1 MDEDQFRHLLQL
13 GHGRAILY
21 ARDHSVEGF
30 RSVILDACLHC
41 RAYDAQMEGTRASY
55 MLDLLDLIPGKE
67 FYYDEVLKA
76 LPGSGD
82 DWDAAQRF
90 HFAACLALDG
100 NDRAKRVMYESY
112 NPGPQK
118 GEAIAIEFLQMDGID
133 GLLFAIEKI
142 GALLTATTEKVDLGW
157 LLSVARETLG
167 EQETRDILQK
177 AGIENPRI
185 ETYRLAEEA
194 SRIRSSERSRNSAEM
209 IKAAYEQVKPKLSE
223 MTCGWITSW
232 GERASNSDLNQ
243 AALGLVA
250 ARDSKEQF
258 AHLCIFG
265 RRLFPLDIQVLLN
278 LVDQDRERVGLVAL
292 RALSQITHPAVR
304 QLAFR
309 LVETRAKWRGQAI
322 ELLARNFSPGD
333 HVSALRWFETEED
346 LETLH
351 SFGMD
356 FKELWERYPDE
367 ETEVPMLLALY
378 ERDPCSFC
386 RERTVHRLMERGALT
401 DELRLECSF
410 DANSDIRDLVKGS
423 LTRPPQG

>member
-1 MDEDQFRHLLQL
+1 
-13 GHGRAILY
+13 
-21 ARDHSVEGF
+21 
-30 RSVILDACLHC
+30 
-41 RAYDAQMEGTRASY
+41 
-55 MLDLLDLIPGKE
+55 
-67 FYYDEVLKA
+67 
-76 LPGSGD
+76 
-82 DWDAAQRF
+82 
-90 HFAACLALDG
+90 
-100 NDRAKRVMYESY
+100 MYESY

-133 GLLFAIEKI
+133 GLLFAVEKI
-142 GALLTATTEKVDLGW
+142 GALLIATTEKVDLGW

-177 AGIENPRI
+177 AGTENPRI

-194 SRIRSSERSRNSAEM
+194 SRVRSSERSRNSAEM

-232 GERASNSDLNQ
+232 GERASDSDVNQ
-243 AALGLVA
+243 AALGLVV

-278 LVDQDRERVGLVAL
+278 LVDQDRDRVGLVAL
-292 RALSQITHPAVR
+292 RALSQITHSAVR

-333 HVSALRWFETEED
+333 HVTALRWFETEED
-346 LETLH
+346 PETLH

-356 FKELWERYPDE
+356 LTDFWERHPDE
-367 ETEVPMLLALY
+367 ETEEPMLLAMY

-386 RERTVHRLMERGALT
+386 REKTVRRLMERGALT
-401 DELRLECSF
+401 DQLRLECSF

-423 LTRPPQG
+423 PFTPQQS

>member
-1 MDEDQFRHLLQL
+1 MDEDQFRQLLQL

-21 ARDHSVEGF
+21 ARNHNVEGF
-30 RSVILDACLHC
+30 RNVILDACLHC

-55 MLDLLDLIPGKE
+55 MLDLLDLMPGKD
-67 FYYDEVLKA
+67 FYYDEVLNV
-76 LPGSGD
+76 LPGGGD

-90 HFAACLALDG
+90 HFAACLASDG
-100 NDRAKRVMYESY
+100 NDRAKRAMYESY
-112 NPGPQK
+112 NPGPKK

-133 GLLFAIEKI
+133 GLVFAIEKI
-142 GALLTATTEKVDLGW
+142 GALLTTTTEKVDLGW

-177 AGIENPRI
+177 AAAENPRI

-194 SRIRSSERSRNSAEM
+194 SRNRSSDRSLKSAEM
-209 IKAAYEQVKPKLSE
+209 INAAYEQVKPKLSE

-232 GERASNSDLNQ
+232 GERASNADLNQ
-243 AALGLVA
+243 AALALA
-250 ARDSKEQF
+250 AAQNPKEQF
-258 AHLCIFG
+258 AHLCIFA
-265 RRLFPLDIQVLLN
+265 RRLFPLDIEVLLN
-278 LVDQDRERVGLVAL
+278 LVDQDQERVGLVAL

-309 LVETRAKWRGQAI
+309 LVDTQAKWRGQAI

-333 HVSALRWFETEED
+333 HVIALRWFETEED

-356 FKELWERYPDE
+356 LKDLWERYPDE
-367 ETEVPMLLALY
+367 ETEVPMLLAMY
-378 ERDPCSFC
+378 ERGPCSFC
-386 RERTVHRLMERGALT
+386 RERTVRRLIERGALT
-401 DELRLECSF
+401 EELRLECSF
-410 DANSDIRDLVKGS
+410 DANGDIRDLVKGS
-423 LTRPPQG
+423 PPTPQQG